1 MENIYDDSLEIVG
14 TLEKI
19 QQLDGLFIVLTKK
32 FLLNIVFDCKKNK
45 RMFQYKCYKIEKC
58 IKGDLQ

>member
-45 RMFQYKCYKIEKC
+45 RMF
-58 IKGDLQ
+58 